1 MYEEFVE
8 SAAADPAASV
18 AYTIV
23 GFVVVIAVVVVVVVA
38 LRTPLLT
45 LYPLKSLF

>member
-23 GFVVVIAVVVVVVVA
+23 GFVVVIAVVIVVVA
-38 LRTPLLT
+38 LRPPPLT